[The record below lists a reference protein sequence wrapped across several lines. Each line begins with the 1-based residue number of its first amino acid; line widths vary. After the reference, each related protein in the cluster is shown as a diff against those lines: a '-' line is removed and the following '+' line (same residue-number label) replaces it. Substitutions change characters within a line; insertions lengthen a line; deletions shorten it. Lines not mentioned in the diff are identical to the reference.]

1 MHKQTAIFLLAD
13 GTHTRGLN
21 VEVTDPNVWVSQV
34 QGPKALAVLEAAIDD
49 AYPAAFRYF
58 DIATVQIAGQKVII
72 GRTGFTNELGW
83 EFYPPTDTDRCTIG
97 DKILA
102 AGKPYGMKPTSA
114 EAFRTRRIEAGLL
127 NADSDFDA
135 GVTPYAA

>member
-1 MHKQTAIFLLAD
+1 MA
-13 GTHTRGLN
+13 HTRGLN

-102 AGKPYGMKPTSA
+102 AGKTLRHETDIGGSVQNPS
-114 EAFRTRRIEAGLL
+114 
-127 NADSDFDA
+127 N
-135 GVTPYAA
+135 